1 MQQKVSNV
9 QLNKTI
15 PLIRGNS
22 NMAFPRCDE
31 AWKKFEVNP
40 LDIGEIHYGQGN
52 HYAAMQNFIA
62 ALILSTQFFTKPY
75 GSICKILKVVKSQKV
90 FSKSKKKMCP
100 STLVCYIFLIYVNPF

>member
-1 MQQKVSNV
+1 VKKKVILQKGRMQQKVSNV

-22 NMAFPRCDE
+22 NMAFPHCDE

-52 HYAAMQNFIA
+52 YYAAMQNFIA
-62 ALILSTQFFTKPY
+62 ALILSTQFFTKP
-75 GSICKILKVVKSQKV
+75 LW
-90 FSKSKKKMCP
+90 
-100 STLVCYIFLIYVNPF
+100 VNMQNIKGG